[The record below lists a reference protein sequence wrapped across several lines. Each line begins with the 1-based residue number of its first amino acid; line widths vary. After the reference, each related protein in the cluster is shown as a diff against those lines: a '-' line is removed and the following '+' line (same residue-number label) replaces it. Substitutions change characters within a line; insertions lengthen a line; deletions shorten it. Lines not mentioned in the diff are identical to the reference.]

1 MMSRSLRAETRSRGK
16 EDTKRSMQALDK
28 VRRWEK
34 KWITI
39 HDTTMKIYKWVPIST
54 EERKKKSSSSANKE
68 NRISSRDSSMSAF
81 QIGEDSNTAMSMM
94 SDSQDATDFS
104 STQFNISEDSNSE
117 PPFKKKIILEGSIG

>member
-1 MMSRSLRAETRSRGK
+1 
-16 EDTKRSMQALDK
+16 MQALDK

-39 HDTTMKIYKWVPIST
+39 HDTTMKIFKWVPIAT
-54 EERKKKSSSSANKE
+54 DERKKKSGNSANKE
-68 NRISSRDSSMSAF
+68 NRMCSRDSSMSAF
-81 QIGEDSNTAMSMM
+81 QMGGDDSNTAMSMM

-117 PPFKKKIILEGSIG
+117 PPFKKKLMEGRGDSI

>member
-16 EDTKRSMQALDK
+16 EDTKRPMQALDK

-39 HDTTMKIYKWVPIST
+39 HDTTMKIYKWVPVISDD
-54 EERKKKSSSSANKE
+54 RKKKNSSSNKE
-68 NRISSRDSSMSAF
+68 NRMCSRDSSMSAF
-81 QIGEDSNTAMSMM
+81 HMGGDDSNTAMSMM

-104 STQFNISEDSNSE
+104 SSQFNISEDSNSE
-117 PPFKKKIILEGSIG
+117 PPFKKKLAE

>member
-16 EDTKRSMQALDK
+16 EETKRSMQALDK

-39 HDTTMKIYKWVPIST
+39 HDTTMKIYKWVPIVT
-54 EERKKKSSSSANKE
+54 DERKKKSGSSANKE
-68 NRISSRDSSMSAF
+68 NRMCSRDSSMSAF
-81 QIGEDSNTAMSMM
+81 QMGGDDSNTAMSMM

-117 PPFKKKIILEGSIG
+117 PPFKKKLLEG